1 MAAAC
6 LITLPGGQKEP
17 RDAWPLRQKAQI
29 DAWVEKDELAE
40 QERLDARTGLNKA
53 ARVVEHF
60 NELGINYFNTKLL
73 PIKWQDITEE
83 KFVEVASE
91 TERFITRY
99 MTMVDQLEYALH
111 QANKLKMWIFKE
123 IELLE
128 DANKTVEIW
137 MDQMRQLRKWQTDNF
152 GQV

>member
-6 LITLPGGQKEP
+6 LITLPGE
-17 RDAWPLRQKAQI
+17 AWPLRHKAEI
-29 DAWVEKDELAE
+29 EAWAEKEELAE
-40 QERLDARTGLNKA
+40 QERLDTRTDLNKA
-53 ARVVEHF
+53 VRVVESF
-60 NELGINYFNTKLL
+60 NERGINYFNTKLL

-99 MTMVDQLEYALH
+99 MAMVDQLEYAL
-111 QANKLKMWIFKE
+111 QRANKLKMWIFKE

-128 DANKTVEIW
+128 DANKTIEIW
-137 MDQMRQLRKWQTDNF
+137 MDQMKQLRKWQSDNF